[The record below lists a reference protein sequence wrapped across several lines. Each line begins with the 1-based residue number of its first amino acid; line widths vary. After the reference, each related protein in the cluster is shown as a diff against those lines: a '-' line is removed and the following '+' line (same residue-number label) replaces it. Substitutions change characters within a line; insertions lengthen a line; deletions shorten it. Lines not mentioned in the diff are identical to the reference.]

1 MAEQMGPWFVLK
13 VSLWSCSI
21 ANFYLMCILLVD
33 EKIVLLDQKSENGIL
48 RSSSGREEN
57 E

>member
-1 MAEQMGPWFVLK
+1 MGPWFVLK